1 MMKRFLMIAVMG
13 LLWSNIGFAE
23 RVNKSMEELLNDNYK
38 LTKEELVV
46 FDRYA
51 HKIFTL
57 KKGRNVIVCS
67 VGIYKISGVDLISDC
82 MTP

>member
-13 LLWSNIGFAE
+13 LLWSNVGFAE

-46 FDRYA
+46 TDRFA

-67 VGIYKISGVDLISDC
+67 IKIYQSSGINSISKC

>member
-1 MMKRFLMIAVMG
+1 MMKRFLMILVM
-13 LLWSNIGFAE
+13 LLWCNVGFAE

-67 VGIYKISGVDLISDC
+67 IKIYQSSGINSISKC

>member
-13 LLWSNIGFAE
+13 LLWSNVGFAE

-46 FDRYA
+46 TDRFA

-67 VGIYKISGVDLISDC
+67 IRIYRSGINSSSNC
-82 MTP
+82 MIP